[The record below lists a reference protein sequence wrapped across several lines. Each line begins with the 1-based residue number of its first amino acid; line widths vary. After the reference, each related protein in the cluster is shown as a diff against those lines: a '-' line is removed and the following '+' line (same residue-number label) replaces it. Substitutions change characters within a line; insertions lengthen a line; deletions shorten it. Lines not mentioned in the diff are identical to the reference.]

1 MATPPHPARTPRL
14 PALNM
19 AAAPSSRCSA
29 HALKR
34 RGGACCSA
42 LRSPSSYWALAPA
55 NGQRLLPGGGGGAW
69 RAEGATRQ
77 SARGVAGAKGGAAL
91 EPGAPRRRCRR
102 HRPRLPLSPP
112 ARPGP
117 ARPAERPTA
126 VSPAGPRPGAAR
138 GGGGCGLSVGR
149 PRAALMSAPLKK
161 GPGGLIGLMKD
172 AFQPHHHH
180 LGPHQPGAVDKKMVE
195 KCWKLMDKVGPGG
208 GWHGGDPR
216 GGPGLGGGGGR
227 GALWGEAVRRCAAV

>member
-1 MATPPHPARTPRL
+1 MGSGSSPEEGAERGARRGRPANQRAAWPGRRAERRWSRAPP
-14 PALNM
+14 
-19 AAAPSSRCSA
+19 AAAA
-29 HALKR
+29 A
-34 RGGACCSA
+34 
-42 LRSPSSYWALAPA
+42 
-55 NGQRLLPGGGGGAW
+55 
-69 RAEGATRQ
+69 AT
-77 SARGVAGAKGGAAL
+77 ARGSL
-91 EPGAPRRRCRR
+91 CRR
-102 HRPRLPLSPP
+102 P
-112 ARPGP
+112 PGP

-216 GGPGLGGGGGR
+216 GGPGLGGGGGAW
-227 GALWGEAVRRCAAV
+227 GAMGRSCAALRCCLKGWGRIAASPRAESRAALCNSHKTPRKTLCKNKENQI

>member
-1 MATPPHPARTPRL
+1 MGSGSSPEEGAERGARRGRPANQRAAWPGRRAERRWSRAPP
-14 PALNM
+14 
-19 AAAPSSRCSA
+19 AAAA
-29 HALKR
+29 A
-34 RGGACCSA
+34 
-42 LRSPSSYWALAPA
+42 
-55 NGQRLLPGGGGGAW
+55 
-69 RAEGATRQ
+69 AT
-77 SARGVAGAKGGAAL
+77 ARGSL
-91 EPGAPRRRCRR
+91 CRR
-102 HRPRLPLSPP
+102 P
-112 ARPGP
+112 PGP